1 MKACWLLY
9 ILLVMPLPLLA
20 ESDADDDLEEQEELL
35 EERLEEQLEEMLDAQ
50 EELEDRLEEEL
61 EERLEDELDDDLEDE
76 LEDELED
83 KLDDSLDDREEELED
98 KLQHILAARQLDEL
112 EEQLEDAFD
121 ETEPERFIALLSAEE
136 WQALQAQGVKA
147 VAAEP
152 LPALGLHLITFDEMP
167 ELPEQQKALQD
178 TVAPDHYYRLDGDAA
193 PNAAQKPAPGS
204 GLHAADA
211 LGWPQARTAQRII
224 GMMDSAIDTQHPCF
238 AGVNIAQREFH
249 AADALPDSRHG
260 TAIAGLLAAN
270 SGCAVPG
277 LLTSVQLVNAVVF
290 ARSADGPVQAS
301 AGQLIAGLDW
311 LLQNDVE
318 LINMSLSGP
327 PNPLLQ
333 RVLTQVQARGV
344 QLLSSVGN
352 DGAAAFPRYPAAY
365 AEVIAITAV
374 DEQQRI
380 FNRAVQGEHVEFA
393 LPGVNLRV
401 VTADG
406 HGMMSGTSFA
416 TALATAVL
424 ASSPPEDCQ
433 TERERLSRQA
443 LDLGEAGRDP
453 VFGFGLM
460 QSLFNES

>member
-1 MKACWLLY
+1 MNVFWLLY
-9 ILLVMPLPLLA
+9 ILLFMPLPLLA
-20 ESDADDDLEEQEELL
+20 ESDPDDPEDQEEQL
-35 EERLEEQLEEMLDAQ
+35 EERLQEQLEEMLDAQ
-50 EELEDRLEEEL
+50 EELE
-61 EERLEDELDDDLEDE
+61 ERLEDALEERMEDELNDDLEDK
-76 LEDELED
+76 LEDSLED
-83 KLDDSLDDREEELED
+83 KLEDSLDDREEELED

-112 EEQLEDAFD
+112 EGQLEEAFD
-121 ETEPERFIALLSAEE
+121 EAEPERFIALLSAEE
-136 WQALQAQGVKA
+136 WQALLAQGVKA
-147 VAAEP
+147 LSAEP
-152 LPALGLHLITFDEMP
+152 LPALELHLITFDEMP
-167 ELPEQQKALQD
+167 ELPAQQKMLQD
-178 TVAPDHYYRLDGDAA
+178 TVVPDHYYRLDSDSV
-193 PNAAQKPAPGS
+193 QKPALDS
-204 GLHAADA
+204 GLYAADA
-211 LGWPQARTAQRII
+211 LGWSQARTAQRII
-224 GMMDSAIDTQHPCF
+224 GMMDSGIAMAHPCF
-238 AGVNIAQREFH
+238 AGVNIVQRKFH
-249 AADALPDSRHG
+249 AVDALPDSRHG

-270 SGCAVPG
+270 SSCAVPG
-277 LLTSVQLVNAVVF
+277 LLTSVRLVNAVVF

-333 RVLTQVQARGV
+333 RVLTQVQAHGV

-365 AEVIAITAV
+365 PEVIAITAV
-374 DEQQRI
+374 DEQHRI
-380 FNRAVQGEHVEFA
+380 FNRAVQGGHVEFS

-406 HGMMSGTSFA
+406 SGVMSGTSFA

-424 ASSPPEDCQ
+424 ASRPAEDCQ
-433 TERERLSRQA
+433 AERERLSRQA

-460 QSLFNES
+460 SSLFNEN